1 MKTGLSMRVA
11 VVYGALS
18 LLIGYG
24 IGTAGMGIVGIASA
38 APDPRI
44 PQTLMVMTPAPTCG
58 HDGLDAGQI
67 CDAGAAQPAKAGPNG
82 GLVTEPASG
91 SAGTSAQTPSYVVAT
106 PAPLGYDAG
115 PQAVTNV
122 GPGSSTGNPEFVYVV
137 VPDAGAKPVHEVGPN
152 PGAQHCVICGAA
164 PDGGTLTLTP
174 GARYVFDV
182 IDENGSPV
190 TWATGQYAVFATA
203 PGTTKSPGSYQIV
216 AALPQCDAGTC
227 LAPTT
232 VTCVAQAASTSAPVG
247 PYLCAAPEQAQ

>member
-82 GLVTEPASG
+82 GLVTE
-91 SAGTSAQTPSYVVAT
+91 
-106 PAPLGYDAG
+106 
-115 PQAVTNV
+115 QA
-122 GPGSSTGNPEFVYVV
+122 
-137 VPDAGAKPVHEVGPN
+137 A
-152 PGAQHCVICGAA
+152 
-164 PDGGTLTLTP
+164 
-174 GARYVFDV
+174 
-182 IDENGSPV
+182 GSP
-190 TWATGQYAVFATA
+190 ARA
-203 PGTTKSPGSYQIV
+203 P
-216 AALPQCDAGTC
+216 ARR
-227 LAPTT
+227 
-232 VTCVAQAASTSAPVG
+232 STSIKSSPTREPSRSTRSART
-247 PYLCAAPEQAQ
+247 LACSSA

>member
-82 GLVTEPASG
+82 GLVTEQAAG
-91 SAGTSAQTPSYVVAT
+91 SPGTSASTPQYVYQVI
-106 PAPLGYDAG
+106 
-115 PQAVTNV
+115 
-122 GPGSSTGNPEFVYVV
+122 
-137 VPDAGAKPVHEVGPN
+137 PDAGAKPVHEVGPN
-152 PGAQHCVICGAA
+152 PGMQQCVICGAA
-164 PDGGTLTLTP
+164 PDGGQLTVTP
-174 GARYVFDV
+174 GTRYVWDV
-182 IDENGSPV
+182 VDNAGSAI
-190 TWATGQYAVFATA
+190 TWAVGQYAANGTA
-203 PGTTKSPGSYQIV
+203 PGVLKNVGSYQLV
-216 AALPQCDAGTC
+216 APLPMCDAGTC

-232 VTCVAQAASTSAPVG
+232 VTCVADNAATSAPWTR
-247 PYLCAAPEQAQ
+247 LCVAPEQAQ